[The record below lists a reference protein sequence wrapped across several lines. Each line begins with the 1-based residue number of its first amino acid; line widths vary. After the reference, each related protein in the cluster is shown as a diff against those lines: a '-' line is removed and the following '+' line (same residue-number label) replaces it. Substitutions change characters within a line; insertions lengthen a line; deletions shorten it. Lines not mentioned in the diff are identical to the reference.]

1 MYMEHI
7 DKRAFY
13 QQYMK
18 HLRASID
25 FREFLESPAGVE
37 FTEVEFD
44 VLFLYLGFDIDRVR
58 TRTFAE
64 ISAIL
69 NLPEREVERIH
80 DDIAKK
86 IRKWP

>member
-1 MYMEHI
+1 MGNI
-7 DKRAFY
+7 DRRAFY
-13 QQYMK
+13 EQYMK
-18 HLRASID
+18 HLRASPD

-37 FTEVEFD
+37 FTEPEFD

-69 NLPEREVERIH
+69 DLPEREIERIH
-80 DDIAKK
+80 NDIAKK